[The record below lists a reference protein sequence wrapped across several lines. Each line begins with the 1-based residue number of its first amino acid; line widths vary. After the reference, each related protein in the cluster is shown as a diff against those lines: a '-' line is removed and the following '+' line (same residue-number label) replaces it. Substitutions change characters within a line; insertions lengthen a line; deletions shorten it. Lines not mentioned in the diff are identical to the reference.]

1 MIDKETRR
9 EITLVVSQA
18 IRQALEEADERW
30 LTAEELCKRFQ
41 CFTPTWLKNHGDLLD
56 RTLITMVDDKGREHR
71 SKQWVYP
78 QRKIQSMI
86 ANNKLHFTANSK
98 SNG

>member
-30 LTAEELCKRFQ
+30 LTASELCDRFQ
-41 CFTPTWLKNHGDLLD
+41 MFTPTWLKAYGHLLP
-56 RTLITMVDDKGREHR
+56 RTSITMTDNEGREHR
-71 SKQWVYP
+71 SKQWAYP

-86 ANNKLHFTANSK
+86 ADGKLNFQI
-98 SNG
+98 